1 VARALAGLAA
11 FVSLALVAC
20 GGGEPEPERRSE
32 PPRIPSAVANELAE
46 RSDAVADKI
55 DAGDIC
61 GAARDADALED
72 RVETLIAAGE
82 IPRRYRKELQSE
94 AIWLRDEVNCPQPAP
109 PPQEDEKED
118 EEEKKEEKTEDDNK
132 GKGKGNGNGEGEG
145 NGDGEGDG
153 DGLDLTV
160 TLDEDG

>member
-1 VARALAGLAA
+1 MARALAGALAA

-72 RVETLIAAGE
+72 RVEALIAAGE

-94 AIWLRDEVNCPQPAP
+94 AIWLQANVNCPQPTP

-118 EEEKKEEKTEDDNK
+118 EEEKKKEKDEDDNK
-132 GKGKGNGNGEGEG
+132 GRGNGNGEGEG
-145 NGDGEGDG
+145 NGNGEGNG
-153 DGLDLTV
+153 DGSGLTV

>member
-32 PPRIPSAVANELAE
+32 PPRIPSAVANELAGKSE
-46 RSDAVADKI
+46 AVAQKI
-55 DAGDIC
+55 DAGDVC
-61 GAARDADALED
+61 GAARDADVLED
-72 RVETLIAAGE
+72 RVEALIAAGE

-94 AIWLRDEVNCPQPAP
+94 AIWLQANVNCPQPVP

-118 EEEKKEEKTEDDNK
+118 EEEKDEKDKDDN
-132 GKGKGNGNGEGEG
+132 KGKGNGNGEGEG
-145 NGDGEGDG
+145 NGNGEGDG